1 MLDIDWE
8 LMFRYC
14 GQECSPE
21 ERARFERWLDADA
34 RHREF
39 FDAVVRGAWRT
50 LAPEPTPP
58 AMRAVAP
65 RAQVRAAFRWAWRVS
80 LTAAAVVAVAIGL
93 RRSGLFGSSAPVA
106 QRERTLSTRA
116 GERAQLALA
125 DGTRITLA
133 PASTIRYWAD
143 PDHTRREIT
152 LAGEAAFVVAHDS
165 AHPFIV
171 RAGGGEV
178 RDVGTTFDVRAYPDD
193 QQLRVVVEAGRVD
206 LRAVGDSASP
216 NQRLEQGELGRLGA
230 GGVVRVTTV
239 DPARYLAWTNGRLV
253 FDDTPL
259 DHVALEL
266 TRWYGAQVVIADTAL
281 RARDFTGSFDGEPL
295 RDVLGLIA
303 DAVHAR
309 VEWRADT
316 ARLLPLPKTR

>member
-1 MLDIDWE
+1 MCRAPLVWADTRGSEPERFATAYVVRHVLLVSLGQHRERARAALRFLFHFVMAMLDIDWE

-65 RAQVRAAFRWAWRVS
+65 RAQARPAFRWAWRVS
-80 LTAAAVVAVAIGL
+80 LTAAAVVALAFGL
-93 RRSGLFGSSAPVA
+93 RRSGLFASSAPVA

-133 PASTIRYWAD
+133 PASTIRYWA
-143 PDHTRREIT
+143 
-152 LAGEAAFVVAHDS
+152 
-165 AHPFIV
+165 
-171 RAGGGEV
+171 
-178 RDVGTTFDVRAYPDD
+178 
-193 QQLRVVVEAGRVD
+193 
-206 LRAVGDSASP
+206 
-216 NQRLEQGELGRLGA
+216 
-230 GGVVRVTTV
+230 
-239 DPARYLAWTNGRLV
+239 
-253 FDDTPL
+253 
-259 DHVALEL
+259 
-266 TRWYGAQVVIADTAL
+266 
-281 RARDFTGSFDGEPL
+281 
-295 RDVLGLIA
+295 
-303 DAVHAR
+303 
-309 VEWRADT
+309 
-316 ARLLPLPKTR
+316 